1 MLIYIYIYIYICMA
15 ITLYMAIK
23 CNSEYP
29 QIPLNEMIE
38 ISSMEI
44 VVRSICLKNNK
55 YYLQA
60 FLGGCLYKT

>member
-1 MLIYIYIYIYICMA
+1 MA

-29 QIPLNEMIE
+29 QIPLNKMIE

-55 YYLQA
+55 YFLQV
-60 FLGGCLYKT
+60 FLGECLYKT